1 MFFSVSVYVILLG
14 ILEPVDT
21 DYSGGGLR
29 GWLRALSW
37 ASVHISALLWNG
49 CQLRLL
55 GCDNE
60 ASIPLSVLCGNVS
73 ISLWQEK
80 SSLQFSPSFMSILF
94 LPACRFYACLPC
106 LLVCCLPQALL
117 ECWGEIKKG
126 PRSEQVRVFCFFIS
140 MTFFLWVVNT
150 RDKLRFDRGY
160 SNSNP
165 GLSRWPFK
173 NMRFDG
179 WV

>member
-1 MFFSVSVYVILLG
+1 MILLG

-29 GWLRALSW
+29 GWLRALSR

-55 GCDNE
+55 GCDNG

-94 LPACRFYACLPC
+94 LPACRFYACLPLFLSASR
-106 LLVCCLPQALL
+106 LLVCCLLHPSSAAGMLGWDKERAPLWAGSSVLL
-117 ECWGEIKKG
+117 FYINDL
-126 PRSEQVRVFCFFIS
+126 
-140 MTFFLWVVNT
+140 FLWVVNT
-150 RDKLRFDRGY
+150 RDKLRFDRGS

-165 GLSRWPFK
+165 GLSDWPFE
-173 NMRFDG
+173 NMHFDG

>member
-1 MFFSVSVYVILLG
+1 MILVG

-21 DYSGGGLR
+21 DYSGRSLR

-37 ASVHISALLWNG
+37 ATVHISAFLWNG

-55 GCDNE
+55 CCDNE

-94 LPACRFYACLPC
+94 LPACRFYACLPPLPPC
-106 LLVCCLPQALL
+106 VLLVFFLL
-117 ECWGEIKKG
+117 QPSSPTRMLGWDKVEVPLWAGC
-126 PRSEQVRVFCFFIS
+126 VFFLFLFKS
-140 MTFFLWVVNT
+140 TTFFRHCKHNE
-150 RDKLRFDRGY
+150 
-160 SNSNP
+160 
-165 GLSRWPFK
+165 
-173 NMRFDG
+173 
-179 WV
+179 

>member
-1 MFFSVSVYVILLG
+1 MTLAG

-21 DYSGGGLR
+21 DYSGRGLR

-37 ASVHISALLWNG
+37 ATVHISALLWNG

-55 GCDNE
+55 GCDNG

-94 LPACRFYACLPC
+94 LLACRFLLLPPSLPPCVLLVFC
-106 LLVCCLPQALL
+106 LLPSSTAGMLGQDKEKAPPLSRFECFLL
-117 ECWGEIKKG
+117 FKINDL
-126 PRSEQVRVFCFFIS
+126 
-140 MTFFLWVVNT
+140 FLGIVNT
-150 RDKLRFDRGY
+150 RDE
-160 SNSNP
+160 
-165 GLSRWPFK
+165 LS
-173 NMRFDG
+173 
-179 WV
+179 